1 MTLKPLLS
9 LCLSCILAAAPIAG
23 TYAQNYN
30 LPNLGAAGG
39 SALSPMQERQL
50 GEEIMVEVR
59 SDPTYLNAPATLDY
73 LMRLG
78 YKLVSAGPGSSYSFF
93 FFPIRDPSINAF
105 ALPGGFIAV
114 HTGLVTAA
122 SSESELA
129 SVLSHEIGHVA
140 QRHIARMIENQKG
153 NWAATLGSLLVAILA
168 ARAGSADGAAASV
181 IGTQAALAQNYLSFS
196 RDAEREADRVGFNS
210 LVRAG
215 FDPKGMENFFERL
228 DFNNRAYEGSRA
240 APAYLRTHPL
250 TIDRMSEAQN
260 RSRMA
265 GKRNHKDSLDFF
277 LIRARLRVLQSN
289 RYQGWSDAADY
300 FRNELKTATGYQ
312 AIGAHYG
319 LAVAAQKMK
328 NKAEALKQIE
338 IAQKMAGGN
347 SAIINKLHSNLV
359 FESSPANR
367 ARGLQLAK
375 SAQQKAP
382 LSTMLVLNYGYL
394 LPRDKKYNDLLNFLR
409 KQHALSKSTVEYQSF
424 LGQAYEALG
433 KVSQSH
439 QAIGEMYALQGQRVA
454 AIQQLSLAQKANDGD
469 FYTMSEIDARLR
481 ELRRD
486 EDFDRKHSN

>member
-1 MTLKPLLS
+1 MTFKPLLS
-9 LCLSCILAAAPIAG
+9 VLIACITATAPIMEAQ
-23 TYAQNYN
+23 AQNYN
-30 LPNLGAAGG
+30 LPSLGAAGG

-59 SDPTYLNAPATLDY
+59 SDPTYLSDPETIEY
-73 LMRLG
+73 LNRLG
-78 YKLVSAGPGSSYSFF
+78 YKLVSAGPGSTYNFE
-93 FFPIRDPSINAF
+93 FFPIRDASINAF

-129 SVLSHEIGHVA
+129 SVLSHEIGHVT
-140 QRHIARMIENQKG
+140 QRHIARMIESQKG

-168 ARAGSADGAAASV
+168 ARAGSGDAAAASV

-215 FDPKGMENFFERL
+215 FDPKGAENFFERL
-228 DFNNRAYEGSRA
+228 DMSNRAYEGARA

-260 RSRMA
+260 RSRLV
-265 GKRNHKDSLDFF
+265 GRRDYKDSLDFF

-289 RYQGWSDAADY
+289 RFQGWSDAADY
-300 FRNELKTATGYQ
+300 FREELKTAKGYA

-319 LAVAAQKMK
+319 LAVAAQRMK
-328 NKAEALKQIE
+328 NNAEALKEIE
-338 IAQKMAGGN
+338 IAQKMAGSKN
-347 SAIINKLHSNLV
+347 AIINKLYSVLV
-359 FESSPANR
+359 FNSSPSQR

-375 SAQQKAP
+375 QAQQASP
-382 LSTMLVLNYGYL
+382 LSSMLVLNYADL
-394 LPRDKKYNDLLNFLR
+394 LLRDKKYADLISFLR
-409 KQHALSKSTVEYQSF
+409 RQHALSKYTVAYQSL
-424 LGQAYEALG
+424 LGQAYEAQG
-433 KVSQSH
+433 KVSLSH
-439 QAIGEMYALQGQRVA
+439 QAIGEMYALQGQKVA
-454 AIQQLSLAQKANDGD
+454 AIQQLSLAQKANDAD

-481 ELRRD
+481 ELRREVD
-486 EDFDRKHSN
+486 MDKKFSE

>member
-39 SALSPMQERQL
+39 SALSPMQEHQL

-59 SDPTYLNAPATLDY
+59 SDPTYLNDPETIDY

-129 SVLSHEIGHVA
+129 SVLSHEIGHVT

-240 APAYLRTHPL
+240 AP
-250 TIDRMSEAQN
+250 S
-260 RSRMA
+260 
-265 GKRNHKDSLDFF
+265 
-277 LIRARLRVLQSN
+277 
-289 RYQGWSDAADY
+289 
-300 FRNELKTATGYQ
+300 
-312 AIGAHYG
+312 
-319 LAVAAQKMK
+319 
-328 NKAEALKQIE
+328 
-338 IAQKMAGGN
+338 
-347 SAIINKLHSNLV
+347 
-359 FESSPANR
+359 
-367 ARGLQLAK
+367 
-375 SAQQKAP
+375 
-382 LSTMLVLNYGYL
+382 
-394 LPRDKKYNDLLNFLR
+394 
-409 KQHALSKSTVEYQSF
+409 
-424 LGQAYEALG
+424 
-433 KVSQSH
+433 
-439 QAIGEMYALQGQRVA
+439 
-454 AIQQLSLAQKANDGD
+454 
-469 FYTMSEIDARLR
+469 
-481 ELRRD
+481 
-486 EDFDRKHSN
+486 